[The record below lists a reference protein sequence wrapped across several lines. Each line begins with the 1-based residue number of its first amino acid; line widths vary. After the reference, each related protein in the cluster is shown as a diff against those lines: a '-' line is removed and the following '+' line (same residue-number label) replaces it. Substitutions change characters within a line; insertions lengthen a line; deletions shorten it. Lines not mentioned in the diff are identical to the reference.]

1 MTAGFTARVSAEKGL
16 RTAPVVTVDGEIDLA
31 TAGQFDQALQAAAG
45 NALRVTVDLTG
56 VTYLDSAAIRVLFEH
71 AARVRLVL
79 VRPADGIVTPLVT
92 LCGLD
97 RVVTVR
103 DAGTWRRS

>member
-1 MTAGFTARVSAEKGL
+1 MTANFTNRVSAESGP
-16 RTAPVVTVDGEIDLA
+16 RIVPVVTVDGEIDLA
-31 TAGQFDQALQAAAG
+31 TAGQFDQALRAAAG
-45 NALRVTVDLTG
+45 SGPRIAVDLTG

-71 AARVRLVL
+71 AARMQLIL
-79 VRPADGIVTPLVT
+79 LLPADGIVAPLVT

-103 DAGTWRRS
+103 ATS